1 MNERIVTALNRFA
14 IAAVLVAAGGAGVYF
29 YTAHRTPT
37 ETPALRIVTDTRAPV
52 ARSVNSYTSVVKRA
66 APSVVNIYTTQT
78 LRGREA
84 PDLFPFFD
92 DPFLHRFFGE
102 NWPTLPRRLPQRQQ
116 SLGSGVIV
124 TADGYI
130 LTNNHVVE
138 GADEIRVLLAGKKQP
153 LTAKLV
159 GADPHTDI
167 AVIKVSG
174 HDFQPITLF
183 DSDKLEVGD
192 VVLAIGNPF
201 GVGQTVTQGIISALG
216 RGELGITDYEDFIQ
230 TDAAIN
236 PGNSG
241 GALVDTEG
249 RLIAINTA
257 ILSRSGGNQGIG
269 FAVPV
274 NQARMVMERLVKD
287 GHIKR
292 GYLGVAIQPLTEDLA
307 KAFRLDDQSGALVG
321 GVTHGTPAEKS
332 GLKEGDVIVEFQG
345 KAVTDARALRLMV
358 SATAPGTRVTLK
370 ILRDGKPREIT
381 ATLGELPEEVAA
393 REDTGVDADRNVL
406 AGVELADLD
415 ELARR
420 RFNLPEKLRG
430 VLIKD
435 VAPTSLAA
443 LAGLKPGEVIQE
455 INRRPVDS
463 TRAAHEAVR
472 AAGRGPVLLRV
483 YANGGSRYLVLRVER

>member
-1 MNERIVTALNRFA
+1 MNARIATALSRIA
-14 IAAVLVAAGGAGVYF
+14 IAAALVAAGGAGAYF
-29 YTAHRTPT
+29 YLAHRVPT
-37 ETPALRIVTDTRAPV
+37 ESATLRVVADTRAPI

-66 APSVVNIYTTQT
+66 APSVVNIFTTQS

-84 PDLFPFFD
+84 PDLSPFFD

-124 TADGYI
+124 TAEGYI

-138 GADEIRVLLAGKKQP
+138 GADEIRVLLPGKKQP

-167 AVIKVSG
+167 AVIKISG
-174 HDFQPITLF
+174 QDFQPITLF

-201 GVGQTVTQGIISALG
+201 GVGQAVTQGIISALG
-216 RGELGITDYEDFIQ
+216 REGLGITDYEDFIQ

-249 RLIAINTA
+249 RLIGINTA
-257 ILSRSGGNQGIG
+257 ILSRSGGNHGIG

-274 NQARMVMERLVKD
+274 NQARLVMERLVKD
-287 GHIKR
+287 GRIKR

-307 KAFRLDDQSGALVG
+307 QAFKLDSQSGALVG
-321 GVTHGTPAEKS
+321 GVTQGTPAEKS

-345 KAVTDARALRLMV
+345 KAVADARALRLMV

-370 ILRDGKPREIT
+370 VLRDGKPREIA
-381 ATLGELPEEVAA
+381 ATLGELSEEAAA
-393 REDTGVDADRNVL
+393 RTDTGIDAERDVL
-406 AGVELADLD
+406 AGVELAELD
-415 ELARR
+415 EPARR
-420 RFNLPEKLRG
+420 RYNFPEKLRG
-430 VLIKD
+430 VLVKG
-435 VAPTSLAA
+435 VTPSSLAA

-455 INRRPVDS
+455 IDRRPVDS
-463 TRAAHEAVR
+463 VRAALEAVR
-472 AAGRGPVLLRV
+472 AAGKDSLLLRV
-483 YANGGSRYLVLRVER
+483 YGNGGSRYVALRLER